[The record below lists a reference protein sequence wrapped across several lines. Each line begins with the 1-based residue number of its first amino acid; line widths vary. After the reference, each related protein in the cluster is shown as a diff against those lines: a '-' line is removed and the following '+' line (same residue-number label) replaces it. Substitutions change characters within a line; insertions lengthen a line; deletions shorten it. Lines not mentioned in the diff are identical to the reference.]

1 MNALANTSPP
11 RKLSFLKRT
20 LSRFLVLVAG
30 AGFLVSCHSRAKN
43 VESVEVEVR
52 QVGFDHLSNSPVVL
66 LQDKEKT
73 KTMPIWIGVAE
84 AQSITLQMQGVDTP
98 RPLTHDLMKN
108 ILEQTGITVDKVLV
122 TELKGSTYY
131 ARIHLHHGDKTLEV
145 DSRPSDAI
153 ALALRLHRPI
163 FVAGPL
169 FAAAL
174 SSEGTGQKTAGK
186 NVPSP
191 ASTVI
196 FGLTVQDLTAAL
208 AAHFDLPDGEGV
220 LIADIGSALDLGTL
234 KRGDIILSVQGEK
247 IRNVNEL
254 RESLEKEGNR
264 SVTLRVRREGQD
276 IEVRFAL
283 AREES
288 TKTEEENE

>member
-1 MNALANTSPP
+1 
-11 RKLSFLKRT
+11 
-20 LSRFLVLVAG
+20 
-30 AGFLVSCHSRAKN
+30 
-43 VESVEVEVR
+43 
-52 QVGFDHLSNSPVVL
+52 
-66 LQDKEKT
+66 
-73 KTMPIWIGVAE
+73 MPIWIGVAE